1 MKGALFDTSIY
12 VNALRR
18 GDDAVPTLRRVNAE
32 FSLWVSAVVLEELYA
47 GAGDRAHRAV
57 QRLEREFEGIG
68 RILVPNLKDWS
79 DTGTLLARVAAKH
92 GYEQVGR
99 GRLTN
104 DALIA
109 TSASR
114 LGILVITANDQDFR
128 RLAQFRAFK
137 WQVATV

>member
-12 VNALRR
+12 VDSLRR
-18 GDDAVPTLRRVNAE
+18 GDDAVLTLRRVNAE
-32 FSLWVSAVVLEELYA
+32 SPLWVSAVVLEELYA

-79 DTGTLLARVAAKH
+79 DAGTLLARFAAKH

-114 LGILVITANDQDFR
+114 LGILVITAKDRDFR
-128 RLAQFRAFK
+128 RMAEFLSFQRQLASL
-137 WQVATV
+137 